1 MNWGYR
7 IVILFSGFA
16 TLMIFMVITAF
27 RQNIDLVSED
37 YYAKEIK
44 YQEQIGKLENANHLK
59 DKISF
64 VQEGDVLILSFKE
77 AINIQS
83 GEILFFRPSDQKK
96 DLKENLMLDNKQE
109 QRFERKKFF
118 PGYYKVQIDWLA
130 EGKKYYVEKDIF
142 IQ

>member
-16 TLMIFMVITAF
+16 ALMIFMVISAF
-27 RQNIDLVSED
+27 KQNIDLVSED

-44 YQEQIGKLENANHLK
+44 YQEQIGKLENANQIK

-64 VQEGDVLILSFKE
+64 IQSGNLLTLSFKE

-83 GEILFFRPSDQKK
+83 GEILFFRPSDQTK
-96 DLKENLMLDNKQE
+96 DFREVLILNGQQE
-109 QRFERKKFF
+109 QSFERKKFF
-118 PGYYKVQIDWLA
+118 PGYYKVQIEWLA

>member
-16 TLMIFMVITAF
+16 ALIIFLVISAF

-44 YQEQIGKLENANHLK
+44 YQEQIGKLENANYIK

-64 VQEGDVLILSFKE
+64 SQEDNVLVLSFKE
-77 AINIQS
+77 AINMQS
-83 GEILFFRPSDQKK
+83 GEILFFRPSDQTK
-96 DLKENLMLDNKQE
+96 DWKEKLMLNNKQE
-109 QRFERKKFF
+109 QRFERKKFI
-118 PGYYKVQIDWLA
+118 PGYYKIQIDWLA